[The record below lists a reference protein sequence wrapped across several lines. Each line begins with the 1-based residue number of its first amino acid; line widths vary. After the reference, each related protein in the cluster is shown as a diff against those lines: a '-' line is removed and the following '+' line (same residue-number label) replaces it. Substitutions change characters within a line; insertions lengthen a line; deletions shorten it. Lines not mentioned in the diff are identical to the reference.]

1 MLKPSGTVKL
11 NETLITVDPDYDQND
26 STKLKFNEIILI
38 NDFVKNSDHFRII
51 DYTLEYRICREHIS
65 IHVIN
70 LVEVLDHQILM

>member
-38 NDFVKNSDHFRII
+38 NDFVKNSDHFRIT
-51 DYTLEYRICREHIS
+51 DYTLEYRICRKHSS